1 MAAYKFIRGGGN
13 EPTRSGLCNETCRH
27 AMTKKFTAG
36 YSNLRPHEILGLCGT
51 TLPKLNAAYDMLNI
65 GVNSYW
71 AQGLKPPHFYDH
83 GARLYDE
90 PPHFCDVILS

>member
-1 MAAYKFIRGGGN
+1 M
-13 EPTRSGLCNETCRH
+13 
-27 AMTKKFTAG
+27 
-36 YSNLRPHEILGLCGT
+36 LRFLNASTDL
-51 TLPKLNAAYDMLNI
+51 LPKGYPAAIRRTNI

>member
-1 MAAYKFIRGGGN
+1 MGSRKDLLKLVVREGRFDWT
-13 EPTRSGLCNETCRH
+13 PTATDDVYRSLSVTQCSAFHALRDTVSRHLHGL
-27 AMTKKFTAG
+27 
-36 YSNLRPHEILGLCGT
+36 
-51 TLPKLNAAYDMLNI
+51 I

-71 AQGLKPPHFYDH
+71 AQALKPPHFYDH